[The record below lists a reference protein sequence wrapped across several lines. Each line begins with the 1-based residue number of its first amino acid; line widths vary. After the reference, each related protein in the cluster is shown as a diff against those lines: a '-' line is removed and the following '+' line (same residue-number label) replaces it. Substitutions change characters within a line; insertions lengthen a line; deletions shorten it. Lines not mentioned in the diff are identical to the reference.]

1 MHGGNGFRKGDMQWS
16 FATATTT
23 ASVDFAVDFAVAV
36 AVADGRGAKYA
47 WSGATL
53 SAGGVFFSSEGDAAA
68 AAVFGADCFDTATPT
83 TVAICPGVI
92 AVLLVVGTRY

>member
-23 ASVDFAVDFAVAV
+23 ASVDF